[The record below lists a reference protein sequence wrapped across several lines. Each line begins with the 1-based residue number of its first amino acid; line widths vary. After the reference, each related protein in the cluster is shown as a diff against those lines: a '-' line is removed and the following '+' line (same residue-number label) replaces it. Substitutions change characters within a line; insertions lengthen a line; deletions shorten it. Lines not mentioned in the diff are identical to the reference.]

1 MLLEIKNVH
10 VHYHKVAALKG
21 INMSVPEDGI
31 VTIIGAN
38 GAGKSTTLRAISGLE
53 RISKGEIWFSGERI
67 DKLQPE
73 QIVARGIGHVPEGRR
88 VFPDLTV
95 EENLMTG
102 SFLRSNKAEIAE
114 DLDQVYYRFPR
125 LKERR
130 KKSARTLSG
139 GEQQMLAIGRALMSR
154 PKMLVLD
161 EPSMGLSPVMV
172 QEVAR
177 IIRDIVDRGVPVVL
191 VEQNAELALRL
202 ARFAYVLET
211 GNIALQGPAHELH
224 DNEHVRAGL
233 SRWLN
238 SWSFQE
244 LLDAGWSEADLAW
257 EAAAERTAEAV
268 AQNDLDLAKE
278 EAGKALRL
286 ARASFEP
293 IDPRLGTSFA
303 NFGVCLALAGDNSGT
318 DRLFADA
325 LEVWRRAD
333 PWIARMDAP
342 RIARSSLFHMRME
355 MRHRDTYR
363 ARWRERWLE
372 LTQEARERLRG
383 A

>member
-21 INMSVPEDGI
+21 VSMSVPEDGI

-67 DKLQPE
+67 DQLQPE

-224 DNEHVRAGL
+224 DNEHVKRAY
-233 SRWLN
+233 
-238 SWSFQE
+238 
-244 LLDAGWSEADLAW
+244 
-257 EAAAERTAEAV
+257 
-268 AQNDLDLAKE
+268 
-278 EAGKALRL
+278 
-286 ARASFEP
+286 
-293 IDPRLGTSFA
+293 LG
-303 NFGVCLALAGDNSGT
+303 G
-318 DRLFADA
+318 
-325 LEVWRRAD
+325 
-333 PWIARMDAP
+333 
-342 RIARSSLFHMRME
+342 
-355 MRHRDTYR
+355 
-363 ARWRERWLE
+363 
-372 LTQEARERLRG
+372 
-383 A
+383 